1 MSRRRA
7 RAGIL
12 AILVAAIPGLSWSFS
27 EEERRFIAAH
37 QALLE
42 AAPDPCRL
50 APRLEA
56 RYIALLRG
64 ALPEQDAAD
73 LLAVAE
79 GKPGV
84 PLILAEGLRLS
95 GAFALYDDATDAV
108 YLSSAS
114 LARRVTDAGRGCLPD
129 ERIATLAQDTVGVYV
144 HELGHA
150 LERRALGDRF
160 VATSEGEILAY
171 AREARFL
178 AKQPGWPSKTV
189 ADELARRRALE
200 DLIRRNGEILA
211 QVRKL
216 RDEEP
221 GENALDALTL
231 FVEEL
236 EEIKQNIADLEA
248 RESEVDPFQLSLA
261 AMVAAWKD
269 GWPAFLQLMIP
280 QASSRPSVSRAGQN
294 LATARR
300 FLKTSRAQ
308 LEEEPSGTLAYTVL
322 ERSVALAEK
331 DIRFWGDKKQ
341 VARATAFYQRR
352 FKEVRP
358 PTSSSTKGRRPHS
371 R

>member
-12 AILVAAIPGLSWSFS
+12 AFLLTAIPGSSWSYS
-27 EEERRFIAAH
+27 EEERRFIAEH
-37 QALLE
+37 RALLE

-56 RYIALLRG
+56 RYQALLRE
-64 ALPEQDAAD
+64 ATPEQDAAD
-73 LLAVAE
+73 LLAAAE

-114 LARRVTDAGRGCLPD
+114 LARRLTAADQGCLPD
-129 ERIATLAQDTVGVYV
+129 ERIATLAHDTVGVYV
-144 HELGHA
+144 HELSHA
-150 LERRALGDRF
+150 LERRALDDRF

-178 AKQPGWPSKTV
+178 AKLPGWPSKAV
-189 ADELARRRALE
+189 ADELARRRELE
-200 DLIRRNGEILA
+200 DRIRRNREILD

-221 GENALDALTL
+221 GEKTFDRLKSH
-231 FVEEL
+231 VEEL
-236 EEIKQNIADLEA
+236 EEIKQRIADLEA
-248 RESEVDPFQLSLA
+248 RELAADPFQLSLA
-261 AMVAAWKD
+261 AMVGAWKD
-269 GWPAFLQLMIP
+269 GWPAFLHLMIP
-280 QASSRPSVSRAGQN
+280 QASSRPSVSRADEN
-294 LATARR
+294 LAAARR
-300 FLKTSRAQ
+300 FLKSSRAQ
-308 LEEEPSGTLAYTVL
+308 LKEEPSGTLAYKML
-322 ERSVALAEK
+322 ERSLELAEK

-341 VARATAFYQRR
+341 VARATAFYRRR

-358 PTSSSTKGRRPHS
+358 VP
-371 R
+371 